1 MPRPFFFGQGS
12 RVPNRRDWG
21 AWGLICPAARA
32 HPTTGSMF
40 RGASSFNQDIG
51 KWDTSKVMDMSMMFD
66 GASLLNQDIGK
77 WDTSK
82 VTNMSMMF
90 DSASLF
96 NQDLAKW
103 DTSKVTNMS
112 MMFYG
117 AISMDEGNKPDAVR
131 RVAARRG
138 GPIRPD
144 KAPAACGKDQARHH
158 HTHSP
163 AVCNPK
169 GPSRGPG
176 PQKGLLVVALFFGAP
191 ESQGPVNWGYSTEK
205 GRGIRGARNPT
216 LNASAS
222 SGKYRAG

>member
-1 MPRPFFFGQGS
+1 MGYCD
-12 RVPNRRDWG
+12 N
-21 AWGLICPAARA
+21 
-32 HPTTGSMF
+32 
-40 RGASSFNQDIG
+40 
-51 KWDTSKVMDMSMMFD
+51 
-66 GASLLNQDIGK
+66 
-77 WDTSK
+77 
-82 VTNMSMMF
+82 
-90 DSASLF
+90 
-96 NQDLAKW
+96 
-103 DTSKVTNMS
+103 TSKVTNMS

-144 KAPAACGKDQARHH
+144 KAPDSLTAGTTGRVWQGPGSTPS
-158 HTHSP
+158 HTQ
-163 AVCNPK
+163 
-169 GPSRGPG
+169 PSRVQPKRPKPRARPPKRPFGSGP
-176 PQKGLLVVALFFGAP
+176 VFGAP